1 MAPAAAFAQVLDD
14 YLDHPPI
21 GEAAAAG
28 RSTSTVATRSL
39 YWFEGVA
46 PSAPLRTAK
55 VNVKA
60 ARAHSVLR
68 LVQPAPPRPARA
80 LSPAQRDALNEMIG
94 LGAQLDADFTLQE
107 LRSQFRALARM
118 FHPDRHHGNGR
129 ASAEKL
135 STRFVT
141 LRRAYDVLKKAA

>member
-14 YLDHPPI
+14 CLDHPPI
-21 GEAAAAG
+21 GEAAAAR

-46 PSAPLRTAK
+46 SSAPLRAAD

-60 ARAHSVLR
+60 ARARSMFR
-68 LVQPAPPRPARA
+68 LVQPAAPRPARA

-94 LGAQLDADFTLQE
+94 LGAQLDANFTLRE

-118 FHPDRHHGNGR
+118 FHPDRHQGTGR
-129 ASAEKL
+129 TSAEKL
-135 STRFVT
+135 SSRFVT